1 MTKQDLWDQY
11 NKDGSNMN
19 DLILAYDHLVK
30 SNAYSIH
37 KQLPRHIEL
46 DDLISDGYF
55 GLIDAIHKFDNSYG
69 YKFETYAAFRVRGE
83 ILDKLRVADWAP
95 RSLRSKAKEIELA
108 KHRLQVE
115 LERDP
120 SVDEIATL
128 LGWDSSEIYQVTGE
142 TSSAIVSNLD
152 DLVSVDGSK
161 FSLSD
166 LIPDNSL
173 TVGDDYLE
181 LREKLLTAIGVLS
194 HEASTVLALY
204 YVQDLS
210 LREIGDLMS
219 VTESRA
225 CQIHTN
231 ALDVLWKGCLPP
243 L

>member
-1 MTKQDLWDQY
+1 MNKQELWEQY
-11 NKDGSNMN
+11 RRDGSTTNE
-19 DLILAYDHLVK
+19 LILAYEDLVK
-30 SNAYSIH
+30 SNAYSLH
-37 KQLPRHIEL
+37 KQLPKHIEL

-55 GLIDAIHKFDNSYG
+55 GLIDAIKKFDDSYG
-69 YKFETYAAFRVRGE
+69 YKFETYAAFRIRGE

-108 KHRLQVE
+108 RGRLQLE

-128 LGWDSSEIYQVTGE
+128 LGWESSEIYQVTGE

-166 LIPDNSL
+166 ILPDNSL
-173 TVGDDYLE
+173 TVGDDFTE
-181 LREKLLTAIGVLS
+181 LREKLLSAISLLT
-194 HEASTVLALY
+194 HEARTVLLLY
-204 YVQDLS
+204 YIQDLS
-210 LREIGDLMS
+210 LREIGGLMS